1 MFNISNDGFEER
13 STLVFIMNAEEK
25 RLTKGVC
32 FYLARG
38 VPDLE
43 FDFLAGNFDDSG
55 AELNADRVRTN
66 GHD

>member
-1 MFNISNDGFEER
+1 M
-13 STLVFIMNAEEK
+13 FIMNAEEK

-32 FYLARG
+32 LYLARG
-38 VPDLE
+38 IPDLE

-55 AELNADRVRTN
+55 AELNADRVRTI